1 MTTFET
7 GISRRHFLTGVAAT
21 GALAAFGLAG
31 CAPKTRDA
39 ATAES
44 APEAG
49 AANGTPDWLGT
60 APEINPADIIET
72 RETELLIIGAGNG
85 GMSAAATAADLG
97 LNFTLCEKT
106 GDIQKSRHWFGAIN
120 TRYTEAAGA
129 HVDEGRLLNEFSR
142 YASGQCDQRVIN
154 VWIRESKDVVEWI
167 DPILTAAGMKCAF
180 DNDID
185 HETGG
190 TSYYLAPMEHYYSG
204 KDSEG
209 KSLDRNTILLHYIQE
224 RGYDVTYNH
233 DLAKLV
239 QDENGKVTGAI
250 FKVTDGY
257 VQINSQ
263 LGVLLTTGG
272 YVSNA
277 EMLRACNPMVDRCVT
292 LQYGSPNNTGGGIKA
307 ALWAGAAKDTIGA
320 PMIFDRGA
328 VLPGEDAGIVTEP
341 GEIAGFRGT
350 DKQFN
355 LGSQPFMK
363 VTRDG
368 RRFCNESTPYDFC
381 CFAAAEHNGGVF
393 CQIFDANLKEDVKR
407 FSTIGCSRQTQQLL
421 AKEAD
426 TPIDEIYA
434 AELEKGVMKKSDTI
448 EGLADELG
456 FTGEAKETFLAEV
469 ERYNGFFDAQ
479 ADTDFGKEAYRLSS
493 LRTPPFYGVW
503 YGGSL
508 LTTVDG
514 IRINENMQCL
524 NAQGQVIEGLW
535 AAGDCSGSVF
545 GNNYP
550 EYIVGCACGRTI
562 TFGRHAV
569 RHMAGDIA

>member
-1 MTTFET
+1 
-7 GISRRHFLTGVAAT
+7 
-21 GALAAFGLAG
+21 
-31 CAPKTRDA
+31 
-39 ATAES
+39 
-44 APEAG
+44 
-49 AANGTPDWLGT
+49 
-60 APEINPADIIET
+60 
-72 RETELLIIGAGNG
+72 
-85 GMSAAATAADLG
+85 
-97 LNFTLCEKT
+97 
-106 GDIQKSRHWFGAIN
+106 
-120 TRYTEAAGA
+120 
-129 HVDEGRLLNEFSR
+129 
-142 YASGQCDQRVIN
+142 
-154 VWIRESKDVVEWI
+154 
-167 DPILTAAGMKCAF
+167 MKCAF

-204 KDSEG
+204 KDAEG

-292 LQYGSPNNTGGGIKA
+292 LQYGSPNTTGGGIKA

-328 VLPGEDAGIVTEP
+328 VFPGEDAGIVTEP

-493 LRTPPFYGVW
+493 LRTPPVLRRLVW
-503 YGGSL
+503 RL
-508 LTTVDG
+508 APHH
-514 IRINENMQCL
+514 R
-524 NAQGQVIEGLW
+524 
-535 AAGDCSGSVF
+535 
-545 GNNYP
+545 
-550 EYIVGCACGRTI
+550 
-562 TFGRHAV
+562 
-569 RHMAGDIA
+569 